1 MCDPTTIPIILCGKT
16 EFVGEK
22 VIEALKPEIE
32 VVHFILPGESGKV
45 IIPEL
50 LRGNPPPSHPDL
62 STIGSGN
69 YTRIPEAVVLGGA
82 FEYEDIEA
90 LRDAVK
96 AVDGT
101 LGVSWIRQ
109 DTNLP
114 APAVTSPEYPKLMTK
129 RTKEAIIELKKNGKL
144 DRKTNRVEWY

>member
-1 MCDPTTIPIILCGKT
+1 M
-16 EFVGEK
+16 
-22 VIEALKPEIE
+22 
-32 VVHFILPGESGKV
+32 
-45 IIPEL
+45 
-50 LRGNPPPSHPDL
+50 
-62 STIGSGN
+62 
-69 YTRIPEAVVLGGA
+69 VLGGA

-96 AVDGT
+96 AVDGA
-101 LGVSWIRQ
+101 LRVSWIRQ

-114 APAVTSPEYPKLMTK
+114 APPVTSPEYPKLMTK